1 MLMSVLLT
9 DVLRMIVK
17 FGKPSIAYLVNS
29 WAGSIHGISSAIRH
43 QEWKTEPQA
52 IESALP
58 IIGLHCRFVLDWLQM
73 FSQLALSATALSIM
87 R

>member
-43 QEWKTEPQA
+43 QDWKTESQA
-52 IESALP
+52 MVSTLP
-58 IIGLHCRFVLDWLQM
+58 IIGPNCGLVLNRSRK
-73 FSQLALSATALSIM
+73 FSHFAQGAAALSIIQ
-87 R
+87 